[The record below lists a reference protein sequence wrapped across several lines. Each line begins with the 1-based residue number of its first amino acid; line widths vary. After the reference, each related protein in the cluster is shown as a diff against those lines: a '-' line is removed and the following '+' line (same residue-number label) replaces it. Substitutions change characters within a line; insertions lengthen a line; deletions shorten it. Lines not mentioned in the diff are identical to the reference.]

1 MQAKLNPP
9 SVHIAELD
17 LDNVYARVII
27 ESNRTVNL
35 LNALRLTNSAT
46 ATSTNQ
52 KAPEA
57 VASAKPGAQAAAM
70 PTGLPDIS
78 IGQIV
83 ISNAA
88 VNFTDRSIKPS
99 VHLGIEQA
107 NGTISGLSSAQWQ
120 HADINLT
127 AKVDGVGPASV
138 TGNINPFSNQYTNH
152 VKISVSDMDLTP
164 TSPYAGKFAGYG
176 ISEGKLSLDLIYD
189 FVGRSLKSK
198 NVITLDQFT
207 FGEHV
212 DSPEATHLPV
222 RLAVAILKDRNGK
235 IILDVPIEGSLDD
248 PKFRVG
254 KVVTRAIENI
264 LEKVATSPFSLLGA
278 IFGGGGEELGF
289 QEFNPGSAELTAAD
303 RQKLGSLA
311 KGLYQRPA
319 LKLEITGSVDPGADT
334 EGLQRA
340 RVDQMILDRKWE
352 AMRQSGSATN
362 SVNDLTLTPEE
373 REAGLKGIYD
383 EMVADGKITTEM
395 IESNTN
401 LAAYASALT
410 SPKTENQKGAMQL
423 LNAKEPEN
431 PPSTNGVAVYP
442 TKLVPPPG
450 PMEAALFLTIAIGSD
465 DLVKLANSRGR
476 VVQAYLVGTNKVE
489 SGRLFIKN
497 AAPDNLR
504 STGSRVY
511 LQFE

>member
-1 MQAKLNPP
+1 
-9 SVHIAELD
+9 
-17 LDNVYARVII
+17 
-27 ESNRTVNL
+27 
-35 LNALRLTNSAT
+35 
-46 ATSTNQ
+46 
-52 KAPEA
+52 
-57 VASAKPGAQAAAM
+57 
-70 PTGLPDIS
+70 
-78 IGQIV
+78 
-83 ISNAA
+83 
-88 VNFTDRSIKPS
+88 
-99 VHLGIEQA
+99 
-107 NGTISGLSSAQWQ
+107 
-120 HADINLT
+120 
-127 AKVDGVGPASV
+127 
-138 TGNINPFSNQYTNH
+138 
-152 VKISVSDMDLTP
+152 
-164 TSPYAGKFAGYG
+164 
-176 ISEGKLSLDLIYD
+176 
-189 FVGRSLKSK
+189 
-198 NVITLDQFT
+198 VITLDQFT

-278 IFGGGGEELGF
+278 IFGGGGEELGY

-395 IESNTN
+395 IESDTN

-431 PPSTNGVAVYP
+431 PPSTNGVAVYH

-476 VVQAYLVGTNKVE
+476 VVQAYLVETNKVE